1 MATKNRPRSRRSQHR
16 EGTPYVAPVL
26 DPTWQSPY
34 VPSAGERHANAVAL
48 RRFAIRRK
56 IPASITVGVAVVVLV
71 ALFSVSVWLPVL
83 AVLIALVYA
92 WDLRR
97 SLVGIER
104 QGQRLGATMRE
115 TFRVAGTSTDRA
127 RLDTIIE
134 RLTATFGVD
143 GVEAVIVDDPVYNAA
158 LVPNGSGLNFFITV
172 AAVHDFDLIEIEGVV
187 AHCLARHRL
196 GLLER
201 QSAAALANVSDE
213 IRRELYSPASAYRAD
228 EVAAATIR
236 YPLGLAAALRRC
248 ANQAV
253 ASTSFFAGETY
264 AQWHGVWFNPA
275 SGRATDFSDL
285 DDVTVRAAALEE
297 W

>member
-1 MATKNRPRSRRSQHR
+1 M
-16 EGTPYVAPVL
+16 APVL
-26 DPTWQSPY
+26 DPNWHSPY
-34 VPSAGERHANAVAL
+34 VPSGAERHANAAAL
-48 RRFAIRRK
+48 RRFAVRRK
-56 IPASITVGVAVVVLV
+56 VPASIAVGVAAVVLV

-83 AVLIALVYA
+83 ALVIVLVYA

-104 QGQRLGATMRE
+104 QGQRLGEAMRDA
-115 TFRVAGTSTDRA
+115 FPVAGASTDRA
-127 RLDTIIE
+127 RLGTIVE

-172 AAVHDFDLIEIEGVV
+172 AAVHDFELIEIEGVV

-201 QSAAALANVSDE
+201 QSAAALATVSDE
-213 IRRELYSPASAYRAD
+213 VRRELFSPGSAYRAD

-236 YPLGLAAALRRC
+236 YPLGLATALRRC
-248 ANQAV
+248 ACQAV
-253 ASTSFFAGETY
+253 ASGSFFASTTY

-275 SGRATDFSDL
+275 SGRDTDFSDL

>member
-1 MATKNRPRSRRSQHR
+1 M
-16 EGTPYVAPVL
+16 APVL

-34 VPSAGERHANAVAL
+34 VPSAAERHANAAAL

-56 IPASITVGVAVVVLV
+56 VPASITVGVAVVVLA
-71 ALFSVSVWLPVL
+71 ALFSVSIWLPVL
-83 AVLIALVYA
+83 ALVIALVYA

-104 QGQRLGATMRE
+104 QGQRLGEAMRGV
-115 TFRVAGTSTDRA
+115 FRVAGTSTDRD
-127 RLDTIIE
+127 RLGTILE

-143 GVEAVIVDDPVYNAA
+143 GVEAIIVDDPVYNAA
-158 LVPNGSGLNFFITV
+158 LVPNGSSLNFFITV
-172 AAVHDFDLIEIEGVV
+172 AAVHDFELIEIEGVV

-201 QSAAALANVSDE
+201 QSAAALTSAGEDV
-213 IRRELYSPASAYRAD
+213 RRELSSPGSAYRAD

-236 YPLGLAAALRRC
+236 YPLGLASALRRC
-248 ANQAV
+248 ASQAV
-253 ASTSFFAGETY
+253 PSTSFFAGAEY
-264 AQWHGVWFNPA
+264 AQWRGVWFNPA
-275 SGRATDFSDL
+275 VGRATDFSDL
-285 DDVTVRAAALEE
+285 DDVIVRAAALEE